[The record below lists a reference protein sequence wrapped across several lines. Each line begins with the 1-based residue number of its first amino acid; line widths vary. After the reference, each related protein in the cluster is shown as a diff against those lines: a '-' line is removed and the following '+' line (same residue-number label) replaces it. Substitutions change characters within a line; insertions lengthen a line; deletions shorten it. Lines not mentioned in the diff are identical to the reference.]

1 VRVLGG
7 RICGPEHLSRKAPDA
22 NVGLRQCEKTLATL
36 ARNLAPC
43 ACSGFIKRASNLYE
57 NILPVAIR
65 TVYLGHSN
73 RN

>member
-1 VRVLGG
+1 VALN
-7 RICGPEHLSRKAPDA
+7 ISPEK
-22 NVGLRQCEKTLATL
+22 LRMRMLVSDSAKKTLATL